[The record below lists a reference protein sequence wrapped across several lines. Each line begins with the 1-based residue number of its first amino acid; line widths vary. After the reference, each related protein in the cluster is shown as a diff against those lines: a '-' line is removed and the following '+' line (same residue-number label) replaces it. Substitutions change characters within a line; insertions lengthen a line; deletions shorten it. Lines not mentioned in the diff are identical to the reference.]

1 MVVKILKKIMIEF
14 IKAATNDWWEMAKEI
29 NKYKI

>member
-14 IKAATNDWWEMAKEI
+14 IKASTSDWWEMAKEI